1 MIRKFHAGEAFL
13 WSKSWRPSLI
23 NLLNLEKIMRL
34 LEYEAKEILR
44 KYGVPLP
51 IGQVVSDTE
60 GIQIQGPVV
69 LKAQIP
75 LGGRGKAGGIVEVS
89 SKDEA
94 KSKVKHL
101 LSTEVMGYRAK
112 KILVEEKV
120 EVAQEFF
127 MAVTYDTVAKSPL
140 AIFSQEG
147 GVDIEELAACKPG
160 KVTREYFSARARLP
174 QYRAREIISD
184 AGISGKMLIGLA
196 SVLSSLADIFIDSD
210 ATLAEINPI
219 ALTDEGKLVALDCHL
234 EIDDDAL
241 FRHKE
246 VAKKQQEQDRYVGGR
261 SSTDFERKAAEIDN
275 LDHRG
280 VAGRMIEFDGTLG
293 LIIGG
298 GGASLTAFDAVQ
310 QHGGNP
316 ANYCEIGGNPSVLK
330 VKELTKH
337 ILSKPNVEKIA
348 VIMNVVSN
356 TRVDMVARGIVKGI
370 LESGKLPSEA
380 VAVFRVP
387 GAWEE
392 EGFKILSKYGVSYCD
407 RTVSIDEAAK
417 MAVERMK
424 RGASVR

>member
-1 MIRKFHAGEAFL
+1 
-13 WSKSWRPSLI
+13 
-23 NLLNLEKIMRL
+23 MRL
-34 LEYEAKEILR
+34 LEYESKEIL
-44 KYGVPLP
+44 KEYGIAVPT
-51 IGQVVSDTE
+51 GQTVSSSKDL
-60 GIQIQGPVV
+60 QIEGPVV
-69 LKAQIP
+69 LKAQVPI
-75 LGGRGKAGGIVEVS
+75 GGRGKTGGII
-89 SKDEA
+89 EA
-94 KSKVKHL
+94 ERREEARSGIEYL
-101 LSTEVMGYRAK
+101 LSTDVRGYRPK
-112 KILVEEKV
+112 KILVEEKIAV
-120 EVAQEFF
+120 EHEFF
-127 MAVTYDTVAKSPL
+127 TAVTYDTVAKAPL

-147 GVDIEELAACKPG
+147 GVNIEELAACQPE
-160 KVTREYFSARARLP
+160 KVRREYISVRGRLP

-184 AGISGKMLIGLA
+184 AGVSGRMLIGLG
-196 SVLSSLADIFIDSD
+196 SVLSILADIFLDYD

-241 FRHKE
+241 FRHKGIAE
-246 VAKKQQEQDRYVGGR
+246 KLQAQDRYVGGR
-261 SSTDFERKAAEIDN
+261 SSTDFERRAAEIDN

-310 QHGGNP
+310 QHGGDP

-330 VKELTKH
+330 VQELTKH

-356 TRVDMVARGIVKGI
+356 TRVDMVARGVVKGI
-370 LESGKLPSEA
+370 LESGKVPSET

-392 EGFKILSKYGVSYCD
+392 EGFKILSKYGVPYCD

-424 RGASVR
+424 E